1 MSVKRSSSI
10 LQGCHNDVSQ
20 VCVGKHV
27 ANNSIFIDIA
37 VTLWACNISRAKDP
51 VTGSPT
57 PIDVDGWIE
66 DGLVV

>member
-1 MSVKRSSSI
+1 MA
-10 LQGCHNDVSQ
+10 LNVSQ

-37 VTLWACNISRAKDP
+37 VTLWACNIARAKDP
-51 VTGSPT
+51 ATGNPI